1 MIRPTGTRNKKT
13 WHVPGFVIDLQR
25 RMDSSRVPI
34 IVGPRLLAFKYI
46 GIKHDARIV
55 KKSLSFLKT
64 RIGNPD
70 NKKAPLSRGFIICR
84 GGGITRR
91 DPFRGCVNRK
101 ATNLAPLVFCLKLLS
116 HSSQIAPAFV
126 GMIFKQKTRLTSG
139 FVCFY
144 DCRGGGIRTPGPRE
158 GSPVFKTGAI
168 NRSTTPLFPD

>member
-1 MIRPTGTRNKKT
+1 M
-13 WHVPGFVIDLQR
+13 
-25 RMDSSRVPI
+25 PI

-70 NKKAPLSRGFIICR
+70 NKKAPLSRGFIICK

-116 HSSQIAPAFV
+116 HSSQIAPALNKKPDWRRALFAFT
-126 GMIFKQKTRLTSG
+126 IAEEEG
-139 FVCFY
+139 FEPP
-144 DCRGGGIRTPGPRE
+144 D
-158 GSPVFKTGAI
+158 PVKGLRFS
-168 NRSTTPLFPD
+168 RPVQ